1 MVVVYDVEAL
11 KPSSAAGDIKAVD
24 EVTGSAYDEMVA
36 WRRWFH
42 ANPELSFKEFNT
54 AIKVKEILLS
64 FGIEEKDIICEVGV
78 TGICAMIYG
87 GHEGPCV
94 MLRADMDALP
104 LTETAEID
112 YKSTNEGV
120 MHACG
125 HDGHM
130 SALLGAAKVIFQERA
145 TLKGSVKLCFQ
156 PAEEGKNG
164 AGAMIKDGLLE
175 GDRKCAGTP
184 RVDFVYGIHLW
195 SYARLGVIQCS
206 EGPVMAASDKFIVD
220 VKGKGGHGAVPEGT
234 VDAIVSASNVV
245 GAFNTL
251 VSRNV
256 SPLKTG
262 VVTIGTIQGGS
273 GYNIIADTVS
283 MTGTARS
290 FEPEIQELIKG
301 RMEEVCCG
309 VEKVYGGQVSL
320 RYEYGYPPTINSY
333 PEEVARVRASAA
345 KVLDMDRVSHVQK
358 TMGAEDFSFFLQE
371 RPGCFFFVGAA
382 HQGDIRP
389 HHKSIFDF
397 DERALLVS
405 ASTFITLIRDMLT

>member
-1 MVVVYDVEAL
+1 MNVYSVEDL
-11 KPSSAAGDIKAVD
+11 KPSSAVGDINAIS
-24 EVTGSAYDEMVA
+24 EVCGANFEEMVA

-42 ANPELSFKEFNT
+42 AHPELSFKEFNT
-54 AIKVKEILLS
+54 AARIKEILLEMG
-64 FGIEEKDIICEVGV
+64 FDGKDIIDEVGV

-87 GHEGPCV
+87 GGGDGPCI

-104 LTETAEID
+104 LTETATID

-130 SALLGAAKVIFQERA
+130 SALLGATKVLLKERQNF
-145 TLKGSVKLCFQ
+145 KGSIKLCFQ

-164 AGAMIKDGLLE
+164 AGAMIKDGLLD
-175 GDRKCAGTP
+175 GTGKCNGTP
-184 RVDFVYGIHLW
+184 KVDYVYGIHLW
-195 SYARLGVIQCS
+195 SYARLGTIQCS
-206 EGPVMAASDKFIVD
+206 EGPVMAASDKFIVN
-220 VKGKGGHGAVPEGT
+220 VQGKGGHGAVPEGT
-234 VDAIVSASNVV
+234 VDAIVSASSVV
-245 GAFNTL
+245 NSFHTI

-262 VVTIGTIQGGS
+262 VVTVGTIQGGT
-273 GYNIIADTVS
+273 GYNIIADKVQ

-290 FEPEIQELIKG
+290 FDPEIQELIKS
-301 RMEEVCCG
+301 RMEDVCCG
-309 VEKVYGGQVSL
+309 VEKCYGGSVTLDYQ
-320 RYEYGYPPTINSY
+320 YGYPPTVNSY
-333 PEEVARVRASAA
+333 PEEVARVRAAAA
-345 KVLDMDRVSHVQK
+345 KILDKERASHIQK

-382 HQGDIRP
+382 HQGEIRP

-397 DERALLVS
+397 DERAMLVS
-405 ASTFITLIRDMLT
+405 ASTFVQLIRDMLS